1 MDLATLVQIVRDL
14 AVAAAAVT
22 GAALAWQRLGPAARQ
37 ATAAQASAGAAGDQ
51 AALARRAYV
60 TEQLRAAVADL
71 RAERMEVRLAA
82 IYMLRQIGQDF
93 PDLAD
98 PVFETLQGYLNE
110 LDVTYSGDPEPD
122 VAAVQE
128 TLRERLADDPNA

>member
-22 GAALAWQRLGPAARQ
+22 GAALAWQRLGPAAQQ

-82 IYMLRQIGQDF
+82 IYMLQQIGEDF

-98 PVFETLQGYLNE
+98 PVFKTLEGYHRE
-110 LDVTYSGDPEPD
+110 AIEGFEGPPPPD
-122 VAAVQE
+122 IVALYDALE
-128 TLRERLADDPNA
+128 ERLRDAGRS